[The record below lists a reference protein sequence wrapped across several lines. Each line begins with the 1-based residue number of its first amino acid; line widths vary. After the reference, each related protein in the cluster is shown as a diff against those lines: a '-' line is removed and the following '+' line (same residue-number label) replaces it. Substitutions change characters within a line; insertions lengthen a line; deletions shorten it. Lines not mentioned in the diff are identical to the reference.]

1 MEIGVKYYFTI
12 RYNASSVAIL
22 MKHVSL
28 LISSAKD
35 KDDQFSEFLS
45 SLASDPPSPML
56 EDFNFTSGE
65 FLKKFIKILHQ
76 SVLVWD
82 YLFSFLYKCKCF
94 SCKCQLC
101 CHSTGVC
108 VKGEPP
114 SPSSSNSSCASL
126 PSSPENQVHRISLK

>member
-65 FLKKFIKILHQ
+65 FLSLFLFGIIYSAFSINVNVSHVNANYAVTQ
-76 SVLVWD
+76 QVSVLKKNLLLLPPQIHLV
-82 YLFSFLYKCKCF
+82 LLYQAHQKIRYTEY
-94 SCKCQLC
+94 
-101 CHSTGVC
+101 H
-108 VKGEPP
+108 
-114 SPSSSNSSCASL
+114 
-126 PSSPENQVHRISLK
+126 

>member
-56 EDFNFTSGE
+56 EDVNFTSGE
-65 FLKKFIKILHQ
+65 FLKQFIKILHQ
-76 SVLVWD
+76 SVLGWD
-82 YLFSFLYKCKCF
+82 YLFSFLYKSSLDK
-94 SCKCQLC
+94 
-101 CHSTGVC
+101 HS
-108 VKGEPP
+108 
-114 SPSSSNSSCASL
+114 
-126 PSSPENQVHRISLK
+126 H